1 MRRLLI
7 VTALV
12 AVPSAFGLQP
22 QATQSFLRSV
32 LGFGDAELRDLAQG
46 RSAVRTLET
55 VDDREIAI
63 AGAIR
68 VSVSPDTYIAQLRDI
83 VTFKRHEAVIQ
94 IGTFGTPPQ
103 VADIAGLT
111 LDREHVDDLRD
122 CRLHDCD
129 LQLSRAGI
137 ERVRAIRWS
146 TPDAAEQANRVMR
159 ELLTELVAGYR
170 QSGDA
175 ALMTYENERNGLSV
189 AQEFRAMLAAPPAI
203 LQQFRPLERH
213 MTQYP
218 AGGAGVE
225 DIFYWSKEDVGPKVI
240 VSVTHMAIYRVAEGP
255 VAYAVAS
262 KQLYGSHYFDSS
274 LGLTLLLRDEQP
286 SSTVLVYANRSRVDA
301 LDGFLGA
308 LKRAIVRSRAR
319 SAMADTLARI
329 RTRLPAR
336 IRGEPLP

>member
-1 MRRLLI
+1 MRCLWI
-7 VTALV
+7 VTTLV
-12 AVPSAFGLQP
+12 TASVVF
-22 QATQSFLRSV
+22 ATQPHDTLSFLRSV
-32 LGFGDAELRDLAQG
+32 LGYGDAELRDLAQG
-46 RSAVRTLET
+46 RSAVRALDT

-63 AGAIR
+63 AGAVR
-68 VSVSPDTYIAQLRDI
+68 VPVSPDAYIAQLRDI

-94 IGTFGTPPQ
+94 IGTFGTSPQ

-111 LDREHVDDLRD
+111 LDRDHLDDLRN

-129 LQLSRAGI
+129 LQLSREGI

-146 TPDAAEQANRVMR
+146 APDAAQQANRVMR
-159 ELLTELVAGYR
+159 ELLTELVLRYR
-170 QSGDA
+170 QVGDA
-175 ALMTYENERNGLSV
+175 ALMTYENERDGLSV
-189 AQEFRAMLAAPPAI
+189 AQEFRAMLAAPPAV

-213 MTQYP
+213 VTQYP
-218 AGGAGVE
+218 SGAAGVE

-240 VSVTHMAIYRVAEGP
+240 VSVTHMAIQRVPDGP

-286 SSTVLVYANRSRVDA
+286 ESTVLVYVNRSRVDV

>member
-1 MRRLLI
+1 MRCLLL
-7 VTALV
+7 VTTLAAAP
-12 AVPSAFGLQP
+12 AVFATQP
-22 QATQSFLRSV
+22 QETLSFLRSV
-32 LGFGDAELRDLAQG
+32 LGYGDAEARDLAQG
-46 RSAVRTLET
+46 RSAVRTLDT

-68 VSVSPDTYIAQLRDI
+68 VPVSPDAYIAQLRDI

-111 LDREHVDDLRD
+111 LDREHLDDLRS

-137 ERVRAIRWS
+137 ERVQGIRWS
-146 TPDAAEQANRVMR
+146 APDAERQANRVMR

-170 QSGDA
+170 QRGDA
-175 ALMTYENERNGLSV
+175 ALMTYENERDSLSV
-189 AQEFRAMLAAPPAI
+189 AQEFRAMIAAPPAL

-213 MTQYP
+213 VTQYP
-218 AGGAGVE
+218 AGAAGVE
-225 DIFYWSKEDVGPKVI
+225 DILYWSKEDVGPKVI
-240 VSVTHMAIYRVAEGP
+240 VSVTHMAIQRVADGP

-274 LGLTLLLRDEQP
+274 LGLTLLLQDEQP
-286 SSTVLVYANRSRVDA
+286 SSTVLVYVNRSRVDV

-308 LKRAIVRSRAR
+308 IKRAIVRSRAR

-336 IRGEPLP
+336 MRGEPLP